1 MKDVIRRQMTAHPAS
16 YWSDAVPYALLA
28 MRMTTSRAHGLHLYT
43 IVTGSYPCLP
53 SMLLEGNPQD
63 ELPDDATPA

>member
-16 YWSDAVPYALLA
+16 YWSDAIPLALLA
-28 MRMTTSRAHGLHLYT
+28 MRMTTARAHGLPPYT